1 MTWAKRRRGPR
12 RRDERGNIGGGKR
25 VIRKNRFNTKLLP
38 FSLARASKRRM
49 RPPLSP
55 RFLVLEPKRHRHT
68 SRYSRVLV
76 STTPKRS
83 PPGASLGV
91 PLSRLH
97 PQLLPRQPHVLFR
110 AARCTSRRRMPGTL
124 RSRLRLRRL
133 GLHGS

>member
-1 MTWAKRRRGPR
+1 MTWAKRRGGPR

-38 FSLARASKRRM
+38 FSRARARFEEENAATS
-49 RPPLSP
+49 LSP
-55 RFLVLEPKRHRHT
+55 RFLVLKPKRHRHT

-83 PPGASLGV
+83 PPGASLV
-91 PLSRLH
+91 LLSRLH
-97 PQLLPRQPHVLFR
+97 PQLLPRHPFYS
-110 AARCTSRRRMPGTL
+110 ARCTSRRRMPGTL